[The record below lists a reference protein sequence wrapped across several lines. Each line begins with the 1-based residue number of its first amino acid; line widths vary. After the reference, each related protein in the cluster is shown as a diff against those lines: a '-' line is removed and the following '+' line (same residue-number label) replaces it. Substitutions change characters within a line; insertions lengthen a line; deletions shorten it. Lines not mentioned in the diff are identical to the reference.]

1 VRADAHIALIGLR
14 CAGKSTIGPL
24 LARELGRSFV
34 DLDDVTASEL
44 GFARAGE
51 ALAQLGEPA
60 FRAGELHAL
69 VKTLASGT
77 PQVLALGGGT
87 PTHEPSLE
95 ILLDQRNAGALAQVY
110 LHAAPDVLATR
121 MRAGGSL
128 TRPALLGHD
137 ASAEV
142 AELYRRRDG
151 LYRQIAHRT
160 IEAGEL
166 APDTAATVIA
176 SWLRA
181 QTR

>member
-1 VRADAHIALIGLR
+1 MRSNANIALIGLR

-24 LARELGRSFV
+24 LARELDRTFI
-34 DLDDVTASEL
+34 DLDDLTASEL
-44 GFARAGE
+44 GYARAGE

-69 VKTLASGT
+69 VKSLAHGGN
-77 PQVLALGGGT
+77 QVLALGGGT

-95 ILLDQRNAGALAQVY
+95 ILLDQRNAGALALIY
-110 LHAAPDVLATR
+110 LHASPQALAAR
-121 MRAGGSL
+121 MRAGGAG
-128 TRPALLGHD
+128 TRPALLGVD
-137 ASAEV
+137 AASEV
-142 AELYRRRDG
+142 AELYRRRDD

-166 APDTAATVIA
+166 APDTAAMVIA

-181 QTR
+181 QNR